1 MALTKVKINLGTEGN
16 LSGSRSIIQSTKTLV
31 SSSAQIATDISG
43 SITSV
48 SSSTATRIAANLASI
63 NTLNGSGTAQGVGTS
78 DSPTF
83 NDVTVTGTLTAQEVH
98 TEFESASVIFTS
110 GSTIFGNSSDDVH
123 NMTGS
128 LNVKGNINGSSTGSF
143 AVLKTGD
150 LELENERGHWSI
162 VEEAE
167 YLSIRNVKTN
177 KMYKFVL
184 EEIE

>member
-1 MALTKVKINLGTEGN
+1 
-16 LSGSRSIIQSTKTLV
+16 
-31 SSSAQIATDISG
+31 
-43 SITSV
+43 
-48 SSSTATRIAANLASI
+48 
-63 NTLNGSGTAQGVGTS
+63 
-78 DSPTF
+78 
-83 NDVTVTGTLTAQEVH
+83 
-98 TEFESASVIFTS
+98 
-110 GSTIFGNSSDDVH
+110 
-123 NMTGS
+123 MTGS

-184 EEIE
+184 EEIK